1 MEQCTEEYNN
11 VNTYETAATA
21 PTANLNYIARIC
33 IGIKHFNLLLTV

>member
-11 VNTYETAATA
+11 VNTYETA
-21 PTANLNYIARIC
+21 ANLNYIARIC

>member
-21 PTANLNYIARIC
+21 NLNYIAR
-33 IGIKHFNLLLTV
+33 GIKHFNLLLTV

>member
-11 VNTYETAATA
+11 VNTYETAA
-21 PTANLNYIARIC
+21 TANLNYIARIC